1 MNFIIVAVVG
11 LLVIFLVYRI
21 FKTIFKWLLLIGIA
35 LLLVAGYY
43 TNPTKKIQQDYVI
56 EEARS
61 KGIKKIRKKNIV
73 VDDYKVFS
81 VTKLKVENDEK
92 IVGIGAF
99 GKVWFIGDLSERAN
113 K

>member
-1 MNFIIVAVVG
+1 MDFVIVAVVG
-11 LLVIFLVYRI
+11 LLAIFLVYKI
-21 FKTIFKWLLLIGIA
+21 FKAIFKWLLLIGIA
-35 LLLVAGYY
+35 LAVIAGYY
-43 TNPTKKIQQDYVI
+43 TNPTKEVQQDYVI

-61 KGIKKIRKKNIV
+61 LGVKKIRKKNIL

-81 VTKLKVENDEK
+81 VTKLKVEKEEK

-99 GKVWFIGDLSERAN
+99 GKVWFIGNLAETAN

>member
-1 MNFIIVAVVG
+1 MDVVIVAVIG
-11 LLVIFLVYRI
+11 LLAIFIIYRI
-21 FKTIFKWLLLIGIA
+21 FKTIFKWLLLVGIA

-43 TNPTKKIQQDYVI
+43 TNPTKEVQQDYVI

-61 KGIKKIRKKNIV
+61 LGVKKIRKKNIV

-92 IVGIGAF
+92 IIGVGAF
-99 GKVWFIGDLSERAN
+99 GKVWFIGNLAEKA
-113 K
+113 KK